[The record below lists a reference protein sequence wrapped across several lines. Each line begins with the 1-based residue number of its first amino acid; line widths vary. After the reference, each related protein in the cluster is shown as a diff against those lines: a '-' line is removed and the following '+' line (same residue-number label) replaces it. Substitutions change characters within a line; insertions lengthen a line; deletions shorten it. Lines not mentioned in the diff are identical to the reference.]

1 MGTEDREG
9 EKETEEIEAI
19 VRFYIIDYLW
29 FAKIHLIIT
38 DFLPTKIT
46 FFMHWTAPLPF
57 PPQ

>member
-29 FAKIHLIIT
+29 FAKIHPLHHRFLIRKDTI
-38 DFLPTKIT
+38 DLRLVQI
-46 FFMHWTAPLPF
+46 
-57 PPQ
+57 